1 MFFDT
6 DHLGF
11 LAATLT
17 TVSFVPQVWLI
28 WRRRSAAGVSAGM
41 YSIFTLG
48 VALWLAY
55 GISIASIP
63 VIIANGITL
72 VLALAILVMKW
83 SFDEA

>member
-1 MFFDT
+1 MFIDT

-17 TVSFVPQVWLI
+17 TISFIPQVWLV
-28 WRRRSAAGVSAGM
+28 WRQRSAAGISAGM
-41 YSIFTLG
+41 YCIFTLG

-55 GISIASIP
+55 GIMIASVP

-72 VLALAILVMKW
+72 LLAASILVMKW
-83 SFDEA
+83 KFDRP